1 MSPRAALRLLAA
13 PGPSLLQAL
22 LPGIRPWQ
30 QALAAALFA
39 GLVTGLA
46 RVRFYLP
53 DNPVPIT
60 LQTFGVLLTGAV
72 LGWRWGL
79 VSATGYYLLGM
90 AGVPV
95 FQGGGNG
102 WHYVSGT
109 VTAGYLLGFILAV
122 GIVGFLSQR
131 GWDRGRSLW
140 PITVGALAVYAPAL
154 VWLSAFDFG
163 WPKPGQ
169 LFSSAMYP
177 FIPGDL
183 VKLLGAALV
192 AGALWRLADA
202 RRERAASRGDRVRI
216 GPNDTL
222 TPGDRHGQDT
232 DPGVR

>member
-1 MSPRAALRLLAA
+1 LPRGAVRGSRGAALRLLTA
-13 PGPSLLQAL
+13 PGPSLLQSL

-30 QALAAALFA
+30 QAVAAALFI

-79 VSATGYYLLGM
+79 VSAVGYYLLGM
-90 AGVPV
+90 AGAPV

-102 WHYVSGT
+102 WHYVSAT

-140 PITVGALAVYAPAL
+140 PVTIGALAVYAPAL
-154 VWLSAFDFG
+154 VWLSVFDFG

-192 AGALWRLADA
+192 TGALWRLADA
-202 RRERAASRGDRVRI
+202 RQGRRNAGSRNAGSRSE
-216 GPNDTL
+216 
-222 TPGDRHGQDT
+222 RHGADT